1 VSVKATIVFWRDGKT
16 IADWGTFDFVQLP
29 RVGEKIVVCKAGG
42 LSHPDGTEDE
52 FEVLKVEHFPAAETD
67 EAPAARLLVEW
78 ISGRA
83 G

>member
-1 VSVKATIVFWRDGKT
+1 MSVKAAIVFWRDGKS
-16 IADWGTFDFVQLP
+16 IVDWGTFDFVQLP
-29 RVGEKIVVCKAGG
+29 GVGDKIVVRKRGG

-52 FEVLKVEHFPAAETD
+52 FEVLKVEHFPANEMG